1 MGSYNELVEIWGN
14 IISPKSERAPTD
26 ISIYLNQLQD
36 FFHVGPFYFY
46 VFDTTNTTF
55 EYISENM
62 QSLLGYDPKV
72 LTVAEFIDKIHPE
85 DLNFFIQCEN
95 STVEFIKTITPQQLL
110 NYKISYDYRVRMA
123 NGGFIRI
130 LQQVVTIDMDLETGM
145 IFKTLGVHTD
155 ISHIKSVDFGT
166 EHSIL
171 SFIGM
176 KGEKSYI
183 KKIDKNL
190 VIKDDLSQ
198 LFTERQKQIIACL
211 MNGMNSKEIA
221 EKLFISRHTVD
232 THRRSILQILDVTNT
247 HKMILLL
254 SKTGWI

>member
-1 MGSYNELVEIWGN
+1 
-14 IISPKSERAPTD
+14 
-26 ISIYLNQLQD
+26 
-36 FFHVGPFYFY
+36 
-46 VFDTTNTTF
+46 
-55 EYISENM
+55 
-62 QSLLGYDPKV
+62 
-72 LTVAEFIDKIHPE
+72 
-85 DLNFFIQCEN
+85 
-95 STVEFIKTITPQQLL
+95 
-110 NYKISYDYRVRMA
+110 MA